1 MPTSV
6 RLDPETE
13 RLLARL
19 ARKRSQ
25 SKSDVIRAAIESLA
39 RQDEAVPADGTLFE
53 TISDLVGCV
62 HGGPP
67 DLSKRTGEKFREALT
82 SRKPG
87 S

>member
-13 RLLARL
+13 RLLSRL

-25 SKSDVIRAAIESLA
+25 SKSDVIREAIESLS
-39 RQDEAVPADGTLFE
+39 RQDEAVPKDETLFE
-53 TISDLVGCV
+53 RISDLVGCV
-62 HGGPP
+62 DGGPP
-67 DLSKRTGEKFREALT
+67 DLSKRTGEKFREILT

-87 S
+87 N